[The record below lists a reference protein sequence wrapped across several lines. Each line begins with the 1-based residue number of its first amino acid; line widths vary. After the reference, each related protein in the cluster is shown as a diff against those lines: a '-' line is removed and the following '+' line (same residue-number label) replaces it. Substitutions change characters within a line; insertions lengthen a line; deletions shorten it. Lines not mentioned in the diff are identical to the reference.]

1 MLLASRNWKQH
12 TFGGVILYFSLP
24 STSKKNTINKS
35 TGIPF
40 KKKKKQST
48 ECKATSW
55 GVTYIFTGERGWRGL
70 RGVTEGSITKYT
82 KVLFLFFT
90 VHKRTRPHSQ
100 MRHYKINRYLLYNFW
115 SILYR
120 CMATNTSHKWLFGNV
135 YRRAQL
141 GISACSGGDV
151 RAERECGGQSCGTA
165 TDSPESS
172 RGMFSQERGW
182 WLKSCGRNNGGWG
195 SKRHSKGYLVW
206 IGAHPSPG
214 VTLRPRASSW
224 LRASS
229 YSQSP
234 ENSLG
239 AL

>member
-1 MLLASRNWKQH
+1 M
-12 TFGGVILYFSLP
+12 ILYFSLP

-120 CMATNTSHKWLFGNV
+120 CMTTNMSHKCLFGNV

-165 TDSPESS
+165 TLTLLNQAEACFHRSGDD
-172 RGMFSQERGW
+172 GW
-182 WLKSCGRNNGGWG
+182 KAVVEITGGGGLKGTVKDICC
-195 SKRHSKGYLVW
+195 V
-206 IGAHPSPG
+206 
-214 VTLRPRASSW
+214 
-224 LRASS
+224 
-229 YSQSP
+229 
-234 ENSLG
+234 
-239 AL
+239 